1 MSTIS
6 TRFETVAH
14 AAPAPSHSSVP
25 SATSDFSDRLNAL
38 YALAQRSDYIFGSP
52 LGPFYHKGFHL
63 SLPRFVYFGPH
74 THDESLRLAFYAGFE
89 HGDLRSTTALL
100 HLVERLALAPDI
112 GQGLNL
118 SFFPLVDAAGLFH
131 GAAARDLAQENWQH
145 SSAPELSLLEKDA
158 RARGYHGFVRILT
171 STGSDEISVSLR
183 AQSDAVITTPGVEFI
198 SSEDF
203 HPLPVRWEAVS
214 PLIADGPLT
223 LSDDLPFRAFEL
235 TLRIPA
241 AWTAELYRE
250 AVSSVLKRFILRYR
264 TLQAYSHH
272 I

>member
-6 TRFETVAH
+6 TRFETVATLASQP
-14 AAPAPSHSSVP
+14 AAPSAPQ
-25 SATSDFSDRLNAL
+25 DFSERLNAL

-52 LGPFYHKGFHL
+52 LGPFYHNAFHL

-89 HGDLRSTTALL
+89 HSDLRSTHALF

-118 SFFPLVDAAGLFH
+118 SFFPLVDAVGLFH
-131 GAAARDLAQENWQH
+131 GATARDLAQENWLH
-145 SSAPELSLLEKDA
+145 SPAPELKLLQKDA

-171 STGSDEISVSLR
+171 NTGSDEISVSLR
-183 AQSDAVITTPGVEFI
+183 AQTDAVITTPGVEFI

-214 PLIADGPLT
+214 PLITDGPLT

-241 AWTAELYRE
+241 AWPADLYRE

-264 TLQAYSHH
+264 TLQAYGQHL
-272 I
+272 

>member
-14 AAPAPSHSSVP
+14 VAPAPQP
-25 SATSDFSDRLNAL
+25 LSASQELSESLHAL
-38 YALAQRSDYIFGSP
+38 YALSQRSNYVFGSP
-52 LGPFYHKGFHL
+52 IGPFYHKAHHL
-63 SLPRFVYFGPH
+63 NLPRFVYFGPH

-89 HGDLRSTTALL
+89 HADLRSTFALL
-100 HLVERLALAPDI
+100 HLVERLAIAPDI

-118 SFFPLVDAAGLFH
+118 SFFPLVDAVGLFQ
-131 GAAARDLAQENWQH
+131 GGTARDLARENWQH
-145 SSAPELSLLEKDA
+145 SSAPEINLLQKDA
-158 RARGYHGFVRILT
+158 RSRGYHGFVRILT
-171 STGSDEISVSLR
+171 ASGTDEISVSLR
-183 AQSDAVITTPGVEFI
+183 AQDDAVISTPGVEFI

-203 HPLPVRWEAVS
+203 EPLTVRWEATS
-214 PLIADGPLT
+214 PLIVDGPLT

-241 AWTAELYRE
+241 AWPAGLYRE

-264 TLQAYSHH
+264 TLQAYAQHL
-272 I
+272 